1 MSEPKVIRSLLTDP
15 GQNAAGPRVLS
26 QLDGRAR
33 DFESAVRRAV
43 PILMR
48 KGISLDPEPA
58 RLCKAAELTVGV
70 TQPLYHI
77 PMATDPGGSR
87 AFIVF
92 DAGAIAYLLEAALG
106 GNLEDDNLGPVT
118 EMTSA
123 QKAAM
128 SRVTDPIARLVS
140 DAMFRLGIRLRKL
153 PGESGLPKE
162 GEFAVVTLA
171 IGGNK
176 ERRVMIGVTRDALAS
191 LAGGV
196 FPTGKRSDAASKMP
210 AILSGVELDLV
221 AELGRVRRRLSQID
235 VLRVGDVLRLDTP
248 VRSPVFVRIQGRPI
262 LRVRPTTSGTQL
274 AVHVLEKLEEPKV
287 SAPEQVRGREI
298 EAQFIESNREVP
310 A

>member
-1 MSEPKVIRSLLTDP
+1 MSAPKDIRSLLTDP

-48 KGISLDPEPA
+48 KGVSLDPEPA
-58 RLCKAAELTVGV
+58 RLCKASELTAGV

-87 AFIVF
+87 AFMVF

-106 GNLEDDNLGPVT
+106 GDLDDDALGPVT

-128 SRVTDPIARLVS
+128 ARVTDPIARLVS
-140 DAMFRLGIRLRKL
+140 DAMFGLGIRLRKL

-176 ERRVMIGVTRDALAS
+176 DRRVMIGVTRDALAS

-196 FPTGKRSDAASKMP
+196 FPTGKRNDAASKMP

-287 SAPEQVRGREI
+287 SAPEQIRGREI

>member
-1 MSEPKVIRSLLTDP
+1 
-15 GQNAAGPRVLS
+15 
-26 QLDGRAR
+26 
-33 DFESAVRRAV
+33 
-43 PILMR
+43 MR

-140 DAMFRLGIRLRKL
+140 DAMFGIRLRKL